1 FSIENIKRKNKA
13 GKVAISWD
21 GSPLEVEKSK
31 TTTYEIP
38 ALSDYRVL
46 SAKLIRGEES
56 YLSVHFSDPLATDQN
71 HYGLVQ
77 IHQQGD
83 APRTVVNLNELKI
96 YPGRISGDNLKLTIY
111 QEVESIEGKKL
122 ANDYTETLA
131 FNQQNPELKLTLK

>member
-1 FSIENIKRKNKA
+1 
-13 GKVAISWD
+13 
-21 GSPLEVEKSK
+21 
-31 TTTYEIP
+31 
-38 ALSDYRVL
+38 
-46 SAKLIRGEES
+46 
-56 YLSVHFSDPLATDQN
+56 FSDPLATDQN

-122 ANDYTETLA
+122 ANDYTKTLA
-131 FNQQNPELKLTLK
+131 FNQQNPELKLTLKQNSVILPGSEGLILPFEAAGLKAV